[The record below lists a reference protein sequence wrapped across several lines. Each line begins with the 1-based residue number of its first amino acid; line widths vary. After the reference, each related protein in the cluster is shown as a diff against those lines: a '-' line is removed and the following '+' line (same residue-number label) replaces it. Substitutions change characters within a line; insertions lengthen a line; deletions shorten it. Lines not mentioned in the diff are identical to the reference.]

1 MKCPNCGNELSETS
15 TVCTA
20 CGAAVPSLTPEE
32 RARRRWQERE
42 QQRREKKKQ
51 KKNKQAVSA
60 ALTPEDI
67 FAAVAKSSHN
77 AASQPHES
85 VMISIEEEPTN
96 NPMANVIQTLVKE
109 LDEDHPRTH
118 DPLPEK
124 VLHTPTEAELPAE
137 PKHSEPLEPVA
148 VSAPEE
154 KAANEP
160 KDDTVPESSES
171 QEHSAQSEPVAVPE
185 PEDTPTSASEPE
197 QTPKAPEATDAQAIS
212 ESVPPVEPVKP
223 VQAHS
228 TVIHRSL
235 PSEPKPTT
243 VPSPKVAFVRD
254 EGDDFGFERAH
265 LTNAHENTSDTPS
278 VSEPV
283 SQKPAASPDEPAA
296 PRKQA
301 EPSSDAIDATVPRS
315 KPAPHEPELTAV
327 PPTQDTVV
335 AAPVHA
341 TSSDTAPEQTPPT
354 HSTSEHGT
362 MRFNVADALASMPEQ
377 SDAVI
382 PDIRIPEAYARVRY
396 VPQDSAQWTQE
407 AAQDEE
413 NDWEGFDP
421 ENADWIDE
429 DEPGHP
435 RRLFLICVILAV
447 MVALAVYSVAT
458 SGMI

>member
-1 MKCPNCGNELSETS
+1 MKCPNCGKELSETS

-51 KKNKQAVSA
+51 KKNKPSVSA

-109 LDEDHPRTH
+109 LDDDRPRTR
-118 DPLPEK
+118 DPLPETI
-124 VLHTPTEAELPAE
+124 LHTPTAHELPAE
-137 PKHSEPLEPVA
+137 PERSASMESTVLSASEEM
-148 VSAPEE
+148 S
-154 KAANEP
+154 ANEP
-160 KDDTVPESSES
+160 ERNASPESSES
-171 QEHSAQSEPVAVPE
+171 QTVSVQPE
-185 PEDTPTSASEPE
+185 PMAASEPE
-197 QTPKAPEATDAQAIS
+197 ETPASAPMPEQPPKTPESTDEKT
-212 ESVPPVEPVKP
+212 ESASVSPAEPVKP
-223 VQAHS
+223 VQTHS
-228 TVIHRSL
+228 PVIHRSL
-235 PSEPKPTT
+235 PSKPAPT
-243 VPSPKVAFVRD
+243 VAPSPKAVFVRN
-254 EGDDFGFERAH
+254 EGDDFDFERVH
-265 LTNAHENTSDTPS
+265 LADTHKNTSDTPS

-283 SQKPAASPDEPAA
+283 SQKSAASLDELTAS
-296 PRKQA
+296 RGQSK
-301 EPSSDAIDATVPRS
+301 PSSNAIDATVPRS
-315 KPAPHEPELTAV
+315 KPAPREPKLTDA

-335 AAPVHA
+335 AASVHG

-377 SDAVI
+377 TDTVI

-429 DEPGHP
+429 DEPSHP

-447 MVALAVYSVAT
+447 MAALAVYSVAT